1 MDLEKIALE
10 IMEEACETD
19 EIGED
24 LDLDLFETGL
34 LDSLS
39 KINLIL
45 LIEDKLKIRL
55 QPTDLEKED
64 ISTVNHF
71 KSFLERTVNGS
82 IC

>member
-19 EIGED
+19 EIRED
-24 LDLDLFETGL
+24 PELNLFEAGL

-45 LIEDKLKIRL
+45 LMEEKLNIRL
-55 QPTDLEKED
+55 QPTDFENED
-64 ISTVNHF
+64 ISSVNHF
-71 KSFLERTVNGS
+71 KAFLERTVK
-82 IC
+82 

>member
-1 MDLEKIALE
+1 MDLDKIALE
-10 IMEEACETD
+10 IMEKACETD
-19 EIGED
+19 EIRED

-34 LDSLS
+34 IDSLS

-45 LIEDKLKIRL
+45 FMEETLNIRL

-71 KSFLERTVNGS
+71 KDFLKKKVK
-82 IC
+82 